1 MDLDERVAI
10 VTGGGKGI
18 GKHYCRGLAAQ
29 GAAIV
34 VAEIDAGAAETTAAE
49 LRAAGH
55 RAMEVPTD
63 VSDEASVKAMVERT
77 RETFGR
83 VDVLVNN
90 AAIFASIGFTHGAH
104 DQIGVEEWDRMFA
117 VNVRGVWLCCR
128 EVIPHMRE
136 QGYGKIVNI
145 ASGTAW
151 KGTPFMLHYV
161 TSKAAVAG
169 LTRALA
175 REIGGTSGICVN
187 TIAPGYT
194 ESEMLLP
201 SVTPEQRA
209 RALRERIIQRAEQPE
224 DLVGTVVFLA
234 SPASDFIT
242 GQTIHVDGGS
252 VLT

>member
-1 MDLDERVAI
+1 MVA
-10 VTGGGKGI
+10 
-18 GKHYCRGLAAQ
+18 
-29 GAAIV
+29 
-34 VAEIDAGAAETTAAE
+34 
-49 LRAAGH
+49 RA
-55 RAMEVPTD
+55 
-63 VSDEASVKAMVERT
+63 

-83 VDVLVNN
+83 IDVLVNN
-90 AAIFASIGFTHGAH
+90 AAIFASVGFTHAPH
-104 DQIGVEEWDRMFA
+104 DQISVDEWDRMFA

-136 QGYGKIVNI
+136 RGYGKIINI

-151 KGTPFMLHYV
+151 KGTPYMLHYV

-169 LTRALA
+169 MTRALA
-175 REIGGTSGICVN
+175 REVGTAGICVN

-194 ESEMLLP
+194 ESEALAP
-201 SVTPEQRA
+201 TVTPERRA
-209 RALRERIIQRAEQPE
+209 RALQERIIQRPE
-224 DLVGTVVFLA
+224 YPDDLVGTVLFLA

>member
-1 MDLDERVAI
+1 MVA
-10 VTGGGKGI
+10 
-18 GKHYCRGLAAQ
+18 
-29 GAAIV
+29 
-34 VAEIDAGAAETTAAE
+34 
-49 LRAAGH
+49 
-55 RAMEVPTD
+55 
-63 VSDEASVKAMVERT
+63 RT
-77 RETFGR
+77 RDTFGR
-83 VDVLVNN
+83 VDILVNN
-90 AAIFASIGFTHGAH
+90 AAIFASVGFTHGAH
-104 DQIGVEEWDRMFA
+104 DQIDVAEWDRMFA

-151 KGTPFMLHYV
+151 KGTPNMLHYV

-175 REIGGTSGICVN
+175 REIGTTGIRVN

-201 SVTPEQRA
+201 SVTPEQRT
-209 RALRERIIQRAEQPE
+209 RALHERIIQRAEQPE

>member
-1 MDLDERVAI
+1 MALEQRVAI

-34 VAEIDAGAAETTAAE
+34 VAEIDPAAAETTAAE

-55 RAMEVPTD
+55 RALEVPTD
-63 VSDEASVKAMVERT
+63 VSDEASVKAMVART
-77 RETFGR
+77 IETFGR
-83 VDVLVNN
+83 VDILVNN
-90 AAIFASIGFTHGAH
+90 AAIFASIGFTHAPH
-104 DQIGVEEWDRMFA
+104 DQISVEEWDRMFA

-128 EVIPHMRE
+128 EVIPHMRA
-136 QGYGKIVNI
+136 QGYGKIINI

-151 KGTPFMLHYV
+151 KGTPYMLHYV

-175 REIGGTSGICVN
+175 REVGAQGICVN

-194 ESEMLLP
+194 ESESLAP
-201 SVTPEQRA
+201 TITPERRA
-209 RALRERIIQRAEQPE
+209 RALQERIIQRPEYPE
-224 DLVGTVVFLA
+224 DLVGAVVFLA

-242 GQTIHVDGGS
+242 GQTLHVDGGS